1 MPARLS
7 AKEQALRA
15 ISEKDFLS
23 TVTKLALLLGWLVYH
38 APDNLPGPGGW
49 VQNIRAG
56 FPDLVLVRGKR
67 LLFLELKRETGKTTQ
82 AQDEWLFALR
92 DAGVEAWVVRP
103 SMMRELRALLA

>member
-15 ISEKDFLS
+15 ITEADFQR
-23 TVTKLALLLGWLVYH
+23 TVTQMADAYSWRWYH
-38 APDNLPGPGGW
+38 SPSNSPGAGGW
-49 VQNIRAG
+49 VQNVRAG
-56 FPDLVLVRGKR
+56 FPDLVLIRGKR
-67 LLFLELKRETGKTTQ
+67 LLFLELKRETGKTTA